1 MRALATAC
9 LVLLLGANL
18 AFAQAP
24 PRADFERIV
33 TIDSPAATAD
43 FEKIE
48 QLASELLTAQ
58 VELDFAKTPLLQA
71 VEEIARQTKIPIEIH
86 QQSLED
92 HGISLDTP
100 VTLKQP
106 KLSAAS
112 ALRLLLRPEH
122 LSYTITPEHVKVF
135 GIEVEGHH
143 RLIPKFYN
151 LSSLVPDPKRDFN
164 SLRHVIVDTIQP
176 ERWSDLGGPQTIEQ
190 YPGGMFVYAPV
201 AEQQSVEA
209 LLGVLRQAK
218 SLRDDA
224 YATASLPVS
233 PSSQQ
238 QTELEKRLE
247 NTRISIDAQRL
258 PLAEVVQQISVESQI
273 PIEIDTLELQNMGL
287 TRNVAV
293 NLQLKNFSVRH
304 ILNMLTRQH
313 RLDWICDRDI
323 VIISSPEDVEANLQ
337 TRVYPIR
344 DLIWH
349 GLAPRDVELLTM
361 ITDAANKKDDNPWAI
376 LACPSMPSI
385 PSTDNVGD
393 TIQEFV
399 APESWDE
406 LGGPG
411 SLRLY
416 AKADC
421 LVVSQTAE
429 VHAEVASFLQYLR
442 RQQKPEDREELR
454 ARLQA
459 ELDEMITVVF
469 DLTNDDDP
477 KPQRSTAEID
487 LLSRRATF
495 RIDPESWKRNGAYV
509 DVTSRGLVVF
519 NKRSVV
525 QELYRYLVTQRA
537 LPKIT
542 TAEETEAS
550 APAEPEISGEPMPGG
565 IY

>member
-9 LVLLLGANL
+9 LVLFLGANL
-18 AFAQAP
+18 AFAQAT

-33 TIDSPAATAD
+33 TIDSPAATVD

-48 QLASELLTAQ
+48 QLASELVTAQ
-58 VELDFAKTPLLQA
+58 VELDFAKPPLSQA
-71 VEEIARQTKIPIEIH
+71 IDEVARQTKIPIEIH
-86 QQSLED
+86 EQSLTD
-92 HGISLDTP
+92 HGLSLDTP

-122 LSYTITPEHVKVF
+122 LSYTITPDHVKVF

-176 ERWSDLGGPQTIEQ
+176 ERWSDLGGPQTIDQ
-190 YPGGMFVYAPV
+190 HPGGMFVYAPV
-201 AEQQSVEA
+201 AEQQLVAA
-209 LLGVLRQAK
+209 LLDVLRQVK
-218 SLRDDA
+218 SLKDDA

-247 NTRISIDAQRL
+247 STRISINAERL
-258 PLAEVVQQISVESQI
+258 PLAEVVQQISAESQI

-313 RLDWICDRDI
+313 HLEWTCDRDV
-323 VIISSPEDVEANLQ
+323 VIISSPEDIEANLQ

-349 GLAPRDVELLTM
+349 GLAPRDIELLTL
-361 ITDAANKKDDNPWAI
+361 ITTAAAKQEDNPLAI
-376 LACPSMPSI
+376 LACPSMPFI
-385 PSTDNVGD
+385 PD
-393 TIQEFV
+393 TEYVVDAIHKFV

-411 SLRLY
+411 SLRIY
-416 AKADC
+416 AEADC

-442 RQQKPEDREELR
+442 RQQKPEDREALR

-469 DLTNDDDP
+469 DLSFGDDKEP
-477 KPQRSTAEID
+477 RLSKMEID
-487 LLSRRATF
+487 LIGQRAT
-495 RIDPESWKRNGAYV
+495 RRVEPESWKRNGAYV
-509 DVTSRGLVVF
+509 DVTSRGLIVY

-525 QELYRYLVTQRA
+525 QELYRYLVTQRVLRA
-537 LPKIT
+537 AMK
-542 TAEETEAS
+542 AEQV
-550 APAEPEISGEPMPGG
+550 EPEISGERLPGG